1 MKRSMSCAAAIMLGT
16 LLSACSVLPRP
27 QSVQLLDPRP
37 ETPRAMGETAPW
49 SLSVRR
55 PETDPAR
62 DSANVFVRTADG
74 RLQVHPVA
82 RWVAPAPD
90 LMQTTLVR
98 YLRDAQALEAV
109 DAAIGGE
116 RELAIDLRRFELA
129 ESAGGGLALAIAMDV
144 RLLAAAN
151 ARVVARRV
159 FRRETPLSEDGSG
172 RIVDAAESAFSAL
185 LGELADWLAAQ
196 PPPE

>member
-1 MKRSMSCAAAIMLGT
+1 MNRSMSCAAAIMLGT

-37 ETPRAMGETAPW
+37 ESPRTMDESAPW

-62 DSANVFVRTADG
+62 DSANVFVRTTDG

-129 ESAGGGLALAIAMDV
+129 ESAGGELELAIAMDV
-144 RLLAAAN
+144 RLLAAGN

-159 FRRETPLSEDGSG
+159 FRRETPLSEDGAG
-172 RIVDAAESAFSAL
+172 RIVDAAESALSGL
-185 LGELADWLAAQ
+185 LRELAAWLAAR